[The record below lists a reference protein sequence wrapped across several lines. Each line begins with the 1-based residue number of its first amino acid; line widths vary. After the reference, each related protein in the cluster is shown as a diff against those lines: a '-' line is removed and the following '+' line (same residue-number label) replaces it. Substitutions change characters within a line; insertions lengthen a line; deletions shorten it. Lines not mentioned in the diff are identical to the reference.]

1 MGFSIIYI
9 FLLIHIVLFFIYA
22 VLIFTRRSS
31 LSTANLIPI
40 FCIPLFG
47 ITSAIIADYIFF
59 NKKEDP
65 DTEDT
70 IETLSLTEDIYWK
83 SIKKRE
89 QAKNVVPLEEAL
101 IVNDRQTRKKL
112 IFETLLEDPMKN
124 LDILLLARENNDA
137 DTAHYANTTIA
148 KIQRDF
154 QLKIQKLA
162 YEYESDQDN
171 IELLN
176 KYIETLRNF
185 INSGLSESFLL
196 IRQRIVLANL
206 LERKISLEGWDRD
219 TLLQKIM
226 NSLELKDI
234 NPAIE
239 ANEILKQNLPDDEQT
254 WINALR
260 ISVAGHDTIRL
271 KETID
276 EIKEKQIEWTTNGK
290 EQVSAWIEI

>member
-1 MGFSIIYI
+1 MIISILYI
-9 FLLIHIVLFFIYA
+9 FILIHIILFCIYA

-31 LSTANLIPI
+31 LSPANLLPI
-40 FCIPLFG
+40 LCIPVFG

-59 NKKEDP
+59 TKKENLA
-65 DTEDT
+65 TEDPT
-70 IETLSLTEDIYWK
+70 ETLSLSEDIYWK

-89 QAKNVVPLEEAL
+89 QAQNIVPLEEAL

-162 YEYESDQDN
+162 FEYESDQDN
-171 IELLN
+171 VGLLN
-176 KYIETLRNF
+176 KYIETLGNF

-196 IRQRIVLANL
+196 IRQRIIFANL
-206 LERKISLEGWDRD
+206 LEKKISLEGWDRG
-219 TLLQKIM
+219 TLHQKIM

-239 ANEILKQNLPDDEQT
+239 AVEILKHNLPYDEQT

-260 ISVAGHDTIRL
+260 ISVAGHDTLRL
-271 KETID
+271 RETID
-276 EIKEKQIEWTTNGK
+276 EIKEKQIEWSADGK
-290 EQVSAWIEI
+290 EQINTWIEV

>member
-1 MGFSIIYI
+1 MISAYIIH
-9 FLLIHIVLFFIYA
+9 LLIIIG
-22 VLIFTRRSS
+22 IF
-31 LSTANLIPI
+31 
-40 FCIPLFG
+40 
-47 ITSAIIADYIFF
+47 IFF

-89 QAKNVVPLEEAL
+89 QAQNIVPLEEAL

-162 YEYESDQDN
+162 FEYESDQDN
-171 IELLN
+171 VGLLN

-234 NPAIE
+234 RYCYE
-239 ANEILKQNLPDDEQT
+239 NLP
-254 WINALR
+254 ILL
-260 ISVAGHDTIRL
+260 IHCL
-271 KETID
+271 F
-276 EIKEKQIEWTTNGK
+276 
-290 EQVSAWIEI
+290 QV